1 MRVSPRR
8 AAARSAPV
16 DKGSLVHKPKSLS
29 ASMQKRFGHV
39 LSREDADLIFQP
51 RKTLEG
57 PRRLEGSEEGLQER
71 QGPIL
76 AGCAC
81 LDGCG
86 PDEGR
91 QKVAKRGRQEED
103 ERQDQG
109 LWESDVHEARQAGP
123 SKRPGT
129 ARLMCPGCDE
139 PRTCGACREC
149 GTRYCSRC
157 IHRGTGLC
165 YNCAG
170 AVWPP
175 PTVPGASSDGNFYTK
190 AEGQFEWI
198 GCLEVDHRILLS
210 DDNLNRHC
218 IPKDELQRLG
228 RKWKTKR
235 RFIYKF
241 TSVVK
246 FQEPKFL
253 CSQKPLT
260 EWFSFEP
267 EALLLPQT

>member
-29 ASMQKRFGHV
+29 ASMQKRVGHV

-51 RKTLEG
+51 RKTLEVK
-57 PRRLEGSEEGLQER
+57 P
-71 QGPIL
+71 
-76 AGCAC
+76 
-81 LDGCG
+81 
-86 PDEGR
+86 
-91 QKVAKRGRQEED
+91 VANM
-103 ERQDQG
+103 
-109 LWESDVHEARQAGP
+109 LP
-123 SKRPGT
+123 
-129 ARLMCPGCDE
+129 
-139 PRTCGACREC
+139 
-149 GTRYCSRC
+149 
-157 IHRGTGLC
+157 RGTI
-165 YNCAG
+165 
-170 AVWPP
+170 V
-175 PTVPGASSDGNFYTK
+175 TVFTDGESVSSSDGNFYTK
-190 AEGQFEWI
+190 AEGQFEWL

-253 CSQKPLT
+253 CSQKPMT